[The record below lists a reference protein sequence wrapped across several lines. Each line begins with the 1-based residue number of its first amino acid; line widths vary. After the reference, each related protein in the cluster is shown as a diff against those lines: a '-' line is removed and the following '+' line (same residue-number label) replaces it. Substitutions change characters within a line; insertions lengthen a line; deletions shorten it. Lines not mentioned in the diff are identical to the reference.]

1 MKNCKFQ
8 KVCLKNHT
16 CYFDDIIDF
25 EDFDFDILIAEKSR
39 KNILIYN
46 LSYKTLIGP
55 KPVHIW
61 FNKFDRFIKV
71 YDRTR
76 YLELF
81 GPEQYDS
88 V

>member
-1 MKNCKFQ
+1 MQTLLRTKMYQGTNNIKMKNCKFQ
-8 KVCLKNHT
+8 KVCTKNHT

-55 KPVHIW
+55 KPLHI
-61 FNKFDRFIKV
+61 
-71 YDRTR
+71 
-76 YLELF
+76 
-81 GPEQYDS
+81 
-88 V
+88 